1 MQSTP
6 RSGRLHIAIFGR
18 RNAGKS
24 SLINA
29 LSSQEAALVS
39 DVPGTTTDPVY
50 KAMEILPIGPVCF
63 IDTAG
68 LDDEGT
74 LGELRIKRT
83 MKVLSQTDVAL
94 LIIDSSNFAEKF
106 EEEIFQ
112 KIKSSGIPV
121 VAVINKS
128 DISTNGSDIKRAV
141 EKWNLPDVRVSSKTG
156 SGIEELKEKIIEAA
170 KPEIFETPI
179 AGDLIKP
186 GDTVITVIPIDK
198 SAPKGRLIL
207 PQVMTIR
214 DILDHDG
221 RAVMVKEDQLC
232 GAIKNLKELPKLV
245 ITDSQIIERVKKDTP
260 PGILFTSFSILF
272 ARYRG
277 DINTLVEGAKTVEN
291 LKPGDE
297 ILIAEACTHHPT
309 SDDIGRSKIPR
320 WLNGKAGGSLKFSY
334 CVGGDFP
341 PNLEKYKLVIHC
353 GACMINR
360 KAMLH
365 RIMEARKSKV
375 PIVNYGVL
383 ISYIHNVLEDA
394 LKCLKMHG

>member
-1 MQSTP
+1 MARQ
-6 RSGRLHIAIFGR
+6 
-18 RNAGKS
+18 S

-29 LSSQEAALVS
+29 LSSQETALVS
-39 DVPGTTTDPVY
+39 EVPGTTTDPVY
-50 KAMEILPIGPVCF
+50 KAMEILPVGPVCF

-68 LDDEGT
+68 LDDEGA

-83 MKVLSQTDVAL
+83 IRVLSHADVAL
-94 LIIDSSNFAEKF
+94 LVIDSTNFTEEF
-106 EEEIFQ
+106 EEGILE
-112 KIKSSGIPV
+112 KIQSTGIPV

-128 DISTNGSDIKRAV
+128 DISSNGSNIKKLL
-141 EKWNLPDVRVSSKTG
+141 EKWNLSCVKVSSKTK

-170 KPEIFETPI
+170 KPEALEPPI

-186 GDTVITVIPIDK
+186 GDTVITVIPVDK

-221 RAVMVKEDQLC
+221 RAIMVKEDQLLDT
-232 GAIKNLKELPKLV
+232 IKNLKEPPRLV
-245 ITDSQIIERVKKDTP
+245 ITDSQVIDRVRRDTP
-260 PGILFTSFSILF
+260 CGILFTSFSILF

-277 DINTLVEGAKTVEN
+277 DINTLVEGAKAVEN
-291 LKPGDE
+291 LIPGDE

-320 WLNGKAGGSLKFSY
+320 WLNARAGGALNFNY

-341 PNLEKYKLVIHC
+341 PDLHRYKLVIHC

-360 KAMLH
+360 KAMLQ
-365 RIMEARKSKV
+365 RIMEARKCNV

-394 LKCLKMHG
+394 LKCLKLHG